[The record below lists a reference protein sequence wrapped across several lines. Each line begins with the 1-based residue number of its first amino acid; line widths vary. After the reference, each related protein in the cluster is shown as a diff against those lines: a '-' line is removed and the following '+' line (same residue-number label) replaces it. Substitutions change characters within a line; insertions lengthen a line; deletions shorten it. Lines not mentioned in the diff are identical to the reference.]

1 MSGPEQLYDFQ
12 RFLAAKDERDA
23 SKLGALWG
31 AIHTV
36 RWCFAMAIA
45 VMAIMG
51 IGNAALDEQLRA
63 DPETALPLI
72 IGSMLPVGL
81 VGFMLAALL
90 SGFLATFSS
99 TVNGGAAYLVKDVYQ
114 RYINPER
121 RQQKTGSRQLSF
133 VGIVDHCRV

>member
-1 MSGPEQLYDFQ
+1 MRSGYAKGQCVQEGFLLCLSGPEQLYDFQ

-31 AIHTV
+31 VIHTV
-36 RWCFAMAIA
+36 RWCFAMSIA

-51 IGNAALDEQLRA
+51 IGIPLLDGKLRA

-90 SGFLATFSS
+90 SGFLPPFLT
-99 TVNGGAAYLVKDVYQ
+99 
-114 RYINPER
+114 
-121 RQQKTGSRQLSF
+121 
-133 VGIVDHCRV
+133 